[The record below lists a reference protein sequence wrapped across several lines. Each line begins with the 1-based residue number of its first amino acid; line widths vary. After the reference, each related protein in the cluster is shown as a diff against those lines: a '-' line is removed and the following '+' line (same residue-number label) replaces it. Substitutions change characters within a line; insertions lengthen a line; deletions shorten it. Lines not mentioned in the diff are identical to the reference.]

1 MRPPRTNVISMDDEE
16 LAKLMRE
23 IDQMGGSSGAQ
34 PPAAAAPSS
43 EVEKTGTES
52 SGGKG
57 RWVAVATVASGVG
70 GFVVGSVLW
79 FVPWVDPA
87 STGLGAALGGAIAS
101 AIGRPPRWLSR

>member
-1 MRPPRTNVISMDDEE
+1 MDDEE

-23 IDQMGGSSGAQ
+23 IDQMGAPSTGAQ
-34 PPAAAAPSS
+34 PPAPAAAPS
-43 EVEKTGTES
+43 EVVPAEEGP
-52 SGGKG
+52 SGRG

-70 GFVVGSVLW
+70 GFVVGAVLG
-79 FVPWVDPA
+79 FVPWVDPL

>member
-1 MRPPRTNVISMDDEE
+1 MDDEE
-16 LAKLMRE
+16 LAKLLRE
-23 IDQMGGSSGAQ
+23 IDQMGKPGAAGASQ
-34 PPAAAAPSS
+34 PAPSAPATS
-43 EVEKTGTES
+43 GEVVPSDAGS
-52 SGGKG
+52 GKG

-101 AIGRPPRWLSR
+101 LIGSPPRWLRR

>member
-1 MRPPRTNVISMDDEE
+1 MDDEE
-16 LAKLMRE
+16 LAKLLRE
-23 IDQMGGSSGAQ
+23 IDQMGGATGAQ
-34 PPAAAAPSS
+34 PPATTPPSS
-43 EVEKTGTES
+43 EVAPVEAGS
-52 SGGKG
+52 GKG

-101 AIGRPPRWLSR
+101 LIGRPPRWLNR